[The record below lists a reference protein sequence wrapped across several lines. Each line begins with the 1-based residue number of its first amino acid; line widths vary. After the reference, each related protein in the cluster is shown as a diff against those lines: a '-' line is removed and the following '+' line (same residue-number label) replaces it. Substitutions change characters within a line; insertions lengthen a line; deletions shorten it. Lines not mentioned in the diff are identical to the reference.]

1 MARRWHVVAGVM
13 ALVLALA
20 GATMAAPHGKVLRP
34 VRVVQDVPELGLSA
48 GVTMESDGGLAVTA
62 TAGDLTVRKQVY
74 ADGRFVVRVAT
85 QGEDRL
91 LISGAPHA
99 VKVAYGTEAAV
110 ELSADRDLE
119 YEGKAR
125 RVRSWLARS
134 DAVQRFRHIN
144 EVLEQQDALSPELL
158 SLRITGALVA
168 ELLGDP
174 GAARRL
180 SRSMTSQLARR
191 LRKAQNGYTSSSCWD
206 TYQRLVVQAA
216 NSLQSCISSFA
227 VYNPLRQVCAFV
239 WTLQVES
246 AWFQFLSCSSIPMK

>member
-1 MARRWHVVAGVM
+1 VMTGVM
-13 ALVLALA
+13 ALVPALA
-20 GATMAAPHGKVLRP
+20 GGSIAAPLEKMVRP
-34 VRVVQDVPELGLSA
+34 VRLVQDVPELGLSA
-48 GVTMESDGGLAVTA
+48 GVTMEPDGGLAVSA
-62 TAGDLTVRKQVY
+62 TAGDLTIRKQVY

-91 LISGAPHA
+91 LISGAPNGL
-99 VKVAYGTEAAV
+99 KVAYGAEAPV

-119 YEGKAR
+119 YEGTAR

-134 DAVQRFRHIN
+134 DAVLRFRHIN
-144 EVLEQQDALSPELL
+144 EVLEQQDALSPEAL
-158 SLRITGALVA
+158 SLRVTGALVA

-180 SRSMTSQLARR
+180 SRTISARLTNR
-191 LRKAQNGYTSSSCWD
+191 LRKIQSGITPSCWD
-206 TYQRLVVQAA
+206 SYQRLVVQAA
-216 NSLQSCISSFA
+216 NSLESCISSFA
-227 VYNPLRQVCAFV
+227 VYNPMRQVCAFI